1 MTVPPSAL
9 PPSPLSIPHV
19 HTQTNTLARILT
31 GMQVATCYSYSVPSS
46 VSTSCP
52 DQFLSM
58 WSQGVCADMT
68 VQVGTEWVAVVS
80 GPCPYLFSQNT
91 HASTHWPYTHASL
104 SHCVC
109 PHLHATPVYVS
120 VSPSPAPEGLFM
132 WVYCCRTNLRTLVES
147 VPKLTL
153 LSWLLSN
160 LTYLF

>member
-1 MTVPPSAL
+1 MTVTPSAS

-80 GPCPYLFSQNT
+80 GPRPYLFSQNT
-91 HASTHWPYTHASL
+91 HASKHAL
-104 SHCVC
+104 T
-109 PHLHATPVYVS
+109 LHACIAVPLRLSTPARDTSLRVCVPLPGPWRAVYVG
-120 VSPSPAPEGLFM
+120 V
-132 WVYCCRTNLRTLVES
+132 
-147 VPKLTL
+147 L
-153 LSWLLSN
+153 LQNEPTHLGWKCA
-160 LTYLF
+160 